1 MSTRSEISPPLR
13 SSSRTPCWRFSR
25 HSHGVPIVRDTDR
38 LLCGL
43 AHLLHQRRGVGR
55 LYIFCSQW
63 LRSHAA
69 LFRLAADRRHASVQP
84 FSAARAAGDRK
95 LCFFREIVHFFGS
108 KNITASGVDCWDSLL
123 GANQIQGCFWEA
135 VLGGRRP
142 LAQPLVTWSAI
153 AIGIAICLVVSSRI
167 LMGHS
172 YRVIRRMRYGP
183 GFTRERHNDRG
194 GPSSDTA

>member
-1 MSTRSEISPPLR
+1 MCPWKRLCSRRRFAFPRTMSIRLKVRENVSITSTRSEISPPLR

-25 HSHGVPIVRDTDR
+25 HSHGVPVVRDTDR

-69 LFRLAADRRHASVQP
+69 LFRLAGDRRHASVQP

-95 LCFFREIVHFFGS
+95 LCFFREIVHFFGG
-108 KNITASGVDCWDSLL
+108 KNITASAIPRTDWLADGWRPENDLWSLRDAA
-123 GANQIQGCFWEA
+123 AN
-135 VLGGRRP
+135 
-142 LAQPLVTWSAI
+142 
-153 AIGIAICLVVSSRI
+153 GI
-167 LMGHS
+167 
-172 YRVIRRMRYGP
+172 
-183 GFTRERHNDRG
+183 F
-194 GPSSDTA
+194 